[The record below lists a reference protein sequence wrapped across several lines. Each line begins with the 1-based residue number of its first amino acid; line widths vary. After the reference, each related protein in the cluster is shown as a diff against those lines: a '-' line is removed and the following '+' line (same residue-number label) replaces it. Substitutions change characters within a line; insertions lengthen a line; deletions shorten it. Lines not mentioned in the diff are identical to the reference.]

1 MVYACKGRYSLFL
14 TSAEWLRMLVAM
26 PKPHVKDAIAPI
38 VVQIPSLMQRYDEVI
53 ACHALPPEVD
63 TGVYDMEALH
73 NKVLQLEHTLD
84 EWMKNFLKTRTVW
97 KPFSMTEAK
106 LWWISTSVAQTN
118 EIFTAPLDFA
128 THSIAEVSM
137 IFFTSKLQLAI
148 LLTDIEHFL
157 GSAESDKSRDKAT
170 EFANQICQ
178 GGTYW
183 IRSSACAEAL
193 ISCFSFP
200 LRVAA
205 EWFERIGC
213 DREIEGCIALSD
225 SMKAYQRF
233 GFTAEHL
240 VSGIYGSLPSR
251 VREAGLS
258 KL

>member
-1 MVYACKGRYSLFL
+1 
-14 TSAEWLRMLVAM
+14 MLVAM
-26 PKPHVKDAIAPI
+26 DKPHVKDAIAPLA
-38 VVQIPSLMQRYDEVI
+38 VQIPSLMQRYDEII
-53 ACHALPPEVD
+53 ACHALD
-63 TGVYDMEALH
+63 TGLDDMALLH
-73 NKVLQLEHTLD
+73 TKVLELEHTLD
-84 EWMKNFLKTRTVW
+84 DWMRNFLNTRSFW
-97 KPFSMTEAK
+97 RPGSMTGAK
-106 LWWISTSVAQTN
+106 LWWTSTSVAGTN

-157 GSAESDKSRDKAT
+157 SSAESVESRDKAT

-193 ISCFSFP
+193 IHCFSFP

-205 EWFERIGC
+205 EWFERIGY
-213 DREIEGCIALSD
+213 DREIEGCIALSE

-251 VREAGLS
+251 IKVIDLPTRVKEAGLS

>member
-1 MVYACKGRYSLFL
+1 
-14 TSAEWLRMLVAM
+14 MLVAM
-26 PKPHVKDAIAPI
+26 PKPHVKDAIAPLA
-38 VVQIPSLMQRYDEVI
+38 VQIPSLMQRYDEII
-53 ACHALPPEVD
+53 ACHALD
-63 TGVYDMEALH
+63 TGLDDMVSLH
-73 NKVLQLEHTLD
+73 IKVLELEKALD
-84 EWMKNFLKTRTVW
+84 EWMKLFLDTRSVW
-97 KPFSMTEAK
+97 RPGSMKGAK
-106 LWWISTSVAQTN
+106 LWWISTSVAGTN

-148 LLTDIEHFL
+148 LQTDIESFI
-157 GSAESDKSRDKAT
+157 GSAESESSRDKAT

-193 ISCFSFP
+193 IHCFSFP

-213 DREIEGCIALSD
+213 DRELEGCIALSE

-251 VREAGLS
+251 INIVDLPTRVKEPGLP